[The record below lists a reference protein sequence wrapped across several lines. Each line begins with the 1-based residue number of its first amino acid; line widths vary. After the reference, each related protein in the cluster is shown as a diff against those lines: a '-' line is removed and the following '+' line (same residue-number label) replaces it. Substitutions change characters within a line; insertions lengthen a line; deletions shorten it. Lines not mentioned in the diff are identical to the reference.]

1 MTLIIE
7 SNIQCTGKRFET
19 LNAFVAPIIGVFN
32 STLEIK
38 KNEET
43 NIRRMLVESYKRL

>member
-1 MTLIIE
+1 MALTME

-19 LNAFVAPIIGVFN
+19 LNAFVAPIVSVFN
-32 STLEIK
+32 SALEIKK

-43 NIRRMLVESYKRL
+43 DI

>member
-19 LNAFVAPIIGVFN
+19 LNAFVAPIIGGFN

-38 KNEET
+38 KNEKT
-43 NIRRMLVESYKRL
+43 YIRRMLA